1 MENLYI
7 VIPAYNEQET
17 IQSVIEQWY
26 PVVSQIG
33 ADSRLVIV
41 NDGSKDNTY
50 EIMLE
55 CTKNRP
61 QLIPLSKE
69 NSGHGATL
77 LYAYHYA
84 LEHEANYVFQTDSDG
99 QTLADEFW
107 SFWEQ
112 RKEFDMIIG
121 YRNQRKDGISRIFVT
136 RVLKLVIK
144 ICFGEKI
151 TDANTPFRLMEG
163 KILKQNLYLVPE
175 NFNLSNVILSV
186 IYAKKKLKVK
196 YIPITFRPRQGG
208 VNSINLKKI
217 TRIGIQAVKDF
228 KKINK
233 TLRKIEIDV

>member
-1 MENLYI
+1 M
-7 VIPAYNEQET
+7 
-17 IQSVIEQWY
+17 
-26 PVVSQIG
+26 
-33 ADSRLVIV
+33 
-41 NDGSKDNTY
+41 
-50 EIMLE
+50 
-55 CTKNRP
+55 
-61 QLIPLSKE
+61 
-69 NSGHGATL
+69 
-77 LYAYHYA
+77 
-84 LEHEANYVFQTDSDG
+84 EHEANYVFQTDSDG

-107 SFWEQ
+107 PFWEQ

-136 RVLKLVIK
+136 RILKLVIK